1 MGANLGPKQAN
12 TRSTD
17 WRHHRTTPINI
28 EKRFYTTKTPSGHS
42 VAPNHATQQ
51 IKKAIYE
58 GAHRRMAPMRNLTRR
73 LPVNCD

>member
-28 EKRFYTTKTPSGHS
+28 EKRFYTTKTRRRHS
-42 VAPNHATQQ
+42 PAGFTQNYLSLAP
-51 IKKAIYE
+51 K
-58 GAHRRMAPMRNLTRR
+58 
-73 LPVNCD
+73 